1 MFHEQNGPIVTQVT
15 PRMVDLDDIMH
26 NQQFQKVAKKGKMM
40 PTKLEKLYEFL
51 MGKAAKRE
59 KSLGPSE

>member
-1 MFHEQNGPIVTQVT
+1 
-15 PRMVDLDDIMH
+15 MH